1 MNRLNSN
8 PFSKMIQMII
18 GFVFMV
24 SSGVL
29 AQNAPITMAPAMQAD
44 SGSIISIPVLVS
56 DFNNIGAVSLTL
68 SFDAVSLTYQSYTFN
83 SVFSTFSIQNA
94 LPGMISIGGFSTSS
108 SGITL
113 ADSSVLFTL
122 TFTFNGGSTGL
133 TWYDNGSS
141 CEYTGYVPDYT
152 ILNDSPQSTYYI
164 DGAVSGFPLPG
175 DAGAITGPSDGRVC
189 DGETG
194 ILFWVEPIPDAT
206 AYHWTLPQ
214 GASIT
219 AGNNTPQITVSFA
232 PAANS
237 GNVEVYGTNP
247 YGSGTSSI
255 PFPVTINF
263 PPTIE
268 IQPVSPEPV
277 YAGSGMAAF
286 TLSASG
292 WALQY
297 QWQEFISSWNNI
309 SDGGFYSGSLT
320 DSLVISNPPYAFN
333 NYRYRCL
340 ITGFCEPQAVSD
352 GNATL
357 TVSQQ
362 ALPGAAGYITGPA
375 EGNVC
380 AGETGI
386 SFSIAPIA
394 NATGYNWTLPLGASI
409 TAGNN
414 TNEISVSFSATALNG
429 NVMVQGTNP
438 YGSGASSIPFP
449 ITVHFPPVIE
459 VQPVSPEPIFADS
472 GRALFSVTASGSQL
486 IYQWQEFRTEW
497 VDILHGGVY
506 SGTSTESLV
515 INNPPLSLNGTH
527 YRCRINGFCEPQ
539 LATDGN
545 AFLTVN
551 VITATNQKSLNES
564 SLQYCTI
571 FPNPCKN
578 FVTLHINLPEEAA
591 IELEIAD
598 LLGRILKLPETFNG
612 KRGLNDIP
620 IETNR
625 LKPGFYTVRMH
636 LKYINHKTMHAV
648 RLVIQP

>member
-56 DFNNIGAVSLTL
+56 DFNNIGAISLTL

-83 SVFSTFSIQNA
+83 SAFSTFSIQNA

-113 ADSSVLFTL
+113 TDSSVLFTL

-133 TWYDNGSS
+133 IWYDNGSS
-141 CEYTGYVPDYT
+141 CEYAGYIPDYT

-164 DGAVSGFPLPG
+164 DGTVSGFPLPG
-175 DAGAITGPSDGRVC
+175 DAGAITGPSDGIVC

-194 ILFWVEPIPDAT
+194 IVFSIEPIPDAT

-237 GNVEVYGTNP
+237 GNAEVYGTNP
-247 YGSGTSSI
+247 YGSGTSSL

-268 IQPVSPEPV
+268 IQPISPEPV
-277 YAGSGMAAF
+277 YAGSGMATF

-292 WALQY
+292 WAIQY
-297 QWQEFISSWNNI
+297 QWQEFTSFWNNI
-309 SDGGFYSGSLT
+309 SDGGFYSGSQT
-320 DSLVISNPPYAFN
+320 DSLVISNPPYSFN
-333 NYRYRCL
+333 NNRYRCL
-340 ITGFCEPQAVSD
+340 ISGFCEPQAVSD

-357 TVSQQ
+357 TVSQHP
-362 ALPGAAGYITGPA
+362 LPGAAGSITGPA
-375 EGNVC
+375 EGNIC

-414 TNEISVSFSATALNG
+414 TNEISVSFSDYALNG
-429 NVMVQGTNP
+429 NVLVQGTNP

-459 VQPVSPEPIFADS
+459 IQPVSPEPVFADS
-472 GRALFSVTASGSQL
+472 GRALFSVSASGAQL
-486 IYQWQEFRTEW
+486 TYQWQALHNEW
-497 VDILHGGVY
+497 LDILDGGFY

-515 INNPPLSLNGTH
+515 IDNPPLSLNGTH
-527 YRCRINGFCEPQ
+527 YRCKINGFCEPQ
-539 LATDGN
+539 LVTDGS
-545 AFLTVN
+545 AFLTVY
-551 VITATNQKSLNES
+551 VFTIANQYPLDENN
-564 SLQYCTI
+564 LLYCTV
-571 FPNPCKN
+571 FPNPCRN
-578 FVTLHINLPEEAA
+578 LVTLHFILAAEAK

-598 LLGRILKLPETFNG
+598 LSGKILKLPGIFQG
-612 KRGLNDIP
+612 KRGVNDIQ
-620 IETNR
+620 IETNM

-636 LKYINHKTMHAV
+636 LKYKNHSTLQSL